1 MIAEMS
7 KVEKLEAELRTLS
20 QSDLRRIRI
29 WLDNLIEDDLEFTD
43 EFEAAIQRAERDIAS
58 GKHTRVREPGARE

>member
-29 WLDNLIEDDLEFTD
+29 WLDHLIEDDLEFTD
-43 EFEAAIQRAERDIAS
+43 EFEAAIQRAERDMAS
-58 GKHTRVREPGARE
+58 DKHTRVREPDAGE